1 MSGIDQDRFRPRM
14 GDDDGYYED
23 DGGDTQLLTER
34 RQTTKRPAMYRVV
47 MLNDDYTPM
56 DFVVY
61 VLQKI
66 FHKGMEDATRLML
79 EVHHKGKSVVG
90 VYTHDVARTK
100 VQQVHSLAE
109 QNEHPLQCVLEVEDG
124 DDDSE

>member
-1 MSGIDQDRFRPRM
+1 MAGQDQDRFRPGFGEDGDAW
-14 GDDDGYYED
+14 GDD
-23 DGGDTQLLTER
+23 GDTQLLTEK
-34 RQTTKRPAMYRVV
+34 RQKTKKPSMYRVV

-56 DFVVY
+56 DFVVW

-66 FHKGMEDATRLML
+66 FHKGMEDATRSML

-100 VQQVHSLAE
+100 VQQVHNMAE
-109 QNEHPLQCVLEVEDG
+109 QNEHPLQCVMEVEDG
-124 DDDSE
+124 DEE

>member
-1 MSGIDQDRFRPRM
+1 MSGSDQDRFQPGNPDEGW
-14 GDDDGYYED
+14 GDQ
-23 DGGDTQLLTER
+23 GDTQLLTER
-34 RQTTKRPAMYRVV
+34 RQKTKKPSMYRVV

-56 DFVVY
+56 DFVVW

-90 VYTHDVARTK
+90 IFTHDVARTK
-100 VQQVHSLAE
+100 VQQVHNMAE
-109 QNEHPLQCVLEVEDG
+109 QNEHPLQCVMEVEDG
-124 DDDSE
+124 DEE

>member
-1 MSGIDQDRFRPRM
+1 MRRS
-14 GDDDGYYED
+14 DDDDPSVGVA
-23 DGGDTQLLTER
+23 TKTKPK
-34 RQTTKRPAMYRVV
+34 TKRPSLYRVV

-56 DFVVY
+56 DFVVW

-66 FHKGMEDATRLML
+66 FHKGMEEATRLML

-100 VQQVHSLAE
+100 VQQVHSAAE

-124 DDDSE
+124 DDES

>member
-1 MSGIDQDRFRPRM
+1 MAGQDQDRFRPGFGEGT
-14 GDDDGYYED
+14 GDWDE
-23 DGGDTQLLTER
+23 GGETQLLTKR
-34 RQTTKRPAMYRVV
+34 RQKTKRPSLYRVV

-56 DFVVY
+56 DFVVW

-66 FHKGMEDATRLML
+66 FHKGMEEATRLML

-100 VQQVHSLAE
+100 VQQVHSAAE

-124 DDDSE
+124 DDES

>member
-34 RQTTKRPAMYRVV
+34 RQKTKRPAMYRVV

-56 DFVVY
+56 DFVVF
-61 VLQKI
+61 VLQKV

-100 VQQVHSLAE
+100 VQQVHGLAE

-124 DDDSE
+124 DE